1 MIPQYITLI
10 DTVLTMP
17 GITIEKEYEYRIAAI
32 NTVITVCDTEEVIP
46 SWSYIARKRSADASD
61 MLPTAPLP
69 KRQNSTP
76 SAKSDDAFSKAI
88 ALVYVK
94 SPEERPTI
102 YFICLSTPRL
112 PQSERLRMYKNS
124 GSLSRHFVSKH
135 IKPFSN
141 DMRCECSICGEKL
154 ESKSMLLNHAERVH
168 GTVSRSSKTALGL
181 T

>member
-1 MIPQYITLI
+1 MTPQHITLI

-17 GITIEKEYEYRIAAI
+17 GTTIEKEYERRIAVI
-32 NTVITVCDTEEVIP
+32 NAVIAVCDTEEVTP
-46 SWSYIARKRSADASD
+46 SRSCIARKRSADASD

-88 ALVYVK
+88 ASVYVK